1 MSKLLFKASKY
12 VDSFNSGMMIFC
24 GILVLLM
31 MAATSWEV
39 FSRYLFNSP
48 TAWSLE
54 LSENLMVAVVFLGAG
69 YCCMIEGHISID
81 ILYSRFRPKNKV
93 KVDIAAST
101 LGAIFVGVV
110 LWQVSRYFLKLL
122 ETGQTSAGA
131 MDWPLWPIMLVC
143 VIGSFLFLLQ
153 VLIKLMRSIADVRQD
168 HKTEEID

>member
-1 MSKLLFKASKY
+1 MSKLLFKASKW
-12 VDSFNSGMMIFC
+12 VDAFNSGMMVFC

-31 MAATSWEV
+31 MVATSWEV
-39 FSRYLFNSP
+39 FTRYLFNSP

-81 ILYSRFRPKNKV
+81 ILYSRFCTKNKARADV
-93 KVDIAAST
+93 TASV
-101 LGAIFVGVV
+101 LGIIFVGVV
-110 LWQVSRYFLKLL
+110 LWQVYIYFRKLL

-143 VIGSFLFLLQ
+143 VIGSFLFFIQLL
-153 VLIKLMRSIADVRQD
+153 IRLMKAIVAVRQN
-168 HKTEEID
+168 HNSEENA